1 MLEDYEICSMI
12 ENGTVLTNVPG
23 RSVEEIYKF
32 ACRNSNL
39 PLGLDAEA
47 LEKELIARERILST
61 AVGKGFSIPHPG
73 RPLVKSPEDKRVIVC
88 FLKNPIDMNAPD
100 GRYVS
105 VMFIL
110 LSDSTKSHIK
120 ALSGLAK
127 LFRNP
132 QFINF
137 MSAKP
142 SKNDLIEKI
151 RQINS
156 TEVYEL
162 CS

>member
-1 MLEDYEICSMI
+1 M
-12 ENGTVLTNVPG
+12 G
-23 RSVEEIYKF
+23 
-32 ACRNSNL
+32 
-39 PLGLDAEA
+39 
-47 LEKELIARERILST
+47 
-61 AVGKGFSIPHPG
+61 
-73 RPLVKSPEDKRVIVC
+73 
-88 FLKNPIDMNAPD
+88 APD

-120 ALSGLAK
+120 ALAGLAK

-132 QFINF
+132 QFINY